1 MVNMKKYSWLII
13 YFFRPE
19 AKQTE
24 VTSRLIEEIENKYVD
39 YQRLS
44 IKVIIENQELGEL
57 SRIYE
62 ISDGIKTS
70 KEDTIDLYDSPSMI
84 AKLSEFF
91 AADDHERISIII
103 NSHSAGLAFSGTSGF
118 GNMEFLKYWSNKYFK
133 KNFFQT
139 HFKSNFNQIPP
150 LSEGQLEIIRELM
163 ASTNKLYIFD
173 FAIILTTALEN
184 RKIDLLI
191 ANACYFAMFDNLYA
205 LADTVRY
212 VVAPQLQIGISS
224 FDTNKFFSYLNTTAD
239 ENILCA
245 KKAVE
250 IYVETGELTNQKNI
264 TAFDCGKVYE
274 VNKRL
279 NNFIGALCKRISW
292 RSEIDDFVNQIDLDH
307 FSVMTGSVDIAYFAD
322 TLQQQLSNK
331 KEYNLVRLHLSNIK
345 TSYRDC
351 VLISKASADLG
362 DLVTGLN
369 IYFPNFRIELNGEI
383 VFERNSLLGMAMY
396 KTLAKSKL
404 SKSIK
409 WDNFILDIF
418 FPKTT

>member
-139 HFKSNFNQIPP
+139 HFKSNFNQI
-150 LSEGQLEIIRELM
+150 LFSF
-163 ASTNKLYIFD
+163 NF
-173 FAIILTTALEN
+173 
-184 RKIDLLI
+184 LI
-191 ANACYFAMFDNLYA
+191 
-205 LADTVRY
+205 V
-212 VVAPQLQIGISS
+212 
-224 FDTNKFFSYLNTTAD
+224 
-239 ENILCA
+239 
-245 KKAVE
+245 
-250 IYVETGELTNQKNI
+250 QKYY
-264 TAFDCGKVYE
+264 TF
-274 VNKRL
+274 L
-279 NNFIGALCKRISW
+279 
-292 RSEIDDFVNQIDLDH
+292 
-307 FSVMTGSVDIAYFAD
+307 
-322 TLQQQLSNK
+322 
-331 KEYNLVRLHLSNIK
+331 
-345 TSYRDC
+345 
-351 VLISKASADLG
+351 
-362 DLVTGLN
+362 
-369 IYFPNFRIELNGEI
+369 
-383 VFERNSLLGMAMY
+383 
-396 KTLAKSKL
+396 
-404 SKSIK
+404 
-409 WDNFILDIF
+409 
-418 FPKTT
+418 